1 VPRRSRRRARRAQRA
16 RAGKAREKVCAIGK
30 ERAREGIRERR
41 GREREGVI
49 GFTGLAEC
57 AVAGDP
63 LLASPPDAGDPSPC
77 ADASYADAGDPPPL
91 PARTP
96 ENRLPACFSPGSS
109 PTETPPCADTGRR
122 RPLPAACFS
131 PLFLHRQRSPLFFAD
146 REQKRSICSSSPA
159 FLLSSPLL
167 FTYDGLNSD
176 DRRSI

>member
-77 ADASYADAGDPPPL
+77 ADASYADAGDPPPCADAGEPAACLLL
-91 PARTP
+91 PWFFTDRDPSLRGRRTP
-96 ENRLPACFSPGSS
+96 ETPPCCLLLSPVSS
-109 PTETPPCADTGRR
+109 PTEKSSVLCRQRTEKVRMFL
-122 RPLPAACFS
+122 LPCFS
-131 PLFLHRQRSPLFFAD
+131 PL
-146 REQKRSICSSSPA
+146 ISSV
-159 FLLSSPLL
+159 
-167 FTYDGLNSD
+167 
-176 DRRSI
+176 IHI

>member
-57 AVAGDP
+57 AVARDP
-63 LLASPPDAGDPSPC
+63 LLASPPDVGDPSPC
-77 ADASYADAGDPPPL
+77 ADASYADAGDPPSLRGRRRTGCLLASPLVLHRQRPL

-96 ENRLPACFSPGSS
+96 DAGDPSLLLASLPCFFTDREVLCSLPTENREGLYV
-109 PTETPPCADTGRR
+109 PP
-122 RPLPAACFS
+122 
-131 PLFLHRQRSPLFFAD
+131 
-146 REQKRSICSSSPA
+146 
-159 FLLSSPLL
+159 PLL
-167 FTYDGLNSD
+167 FSSHLLCYSHMMA
-176 DRRSI
+176 